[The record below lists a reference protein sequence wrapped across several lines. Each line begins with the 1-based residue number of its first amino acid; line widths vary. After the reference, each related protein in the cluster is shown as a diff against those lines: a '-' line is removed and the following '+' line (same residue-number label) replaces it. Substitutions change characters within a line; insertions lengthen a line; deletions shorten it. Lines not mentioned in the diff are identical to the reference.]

1 MHKKAWI
8 KVCGVT
14 LAEDIEL
21 LVQSGATA
29 VGLNLWAQSPRC
41 VGHDDLLM
49 LTELARGRLDVVW
62 VTVDLELGKL
72 RELVEKG
79 QPDWVQLHGD
89 QDREYSDVLGPQA
102 FYAIGLQEEEHAT
115 QALKSPGSWVLID
128 ARDEVRKGGTGQL
141 APLELARRV
150 CQSRAT
156 VLAGGLTPEN
166 VGARIASCRPAGVD
180 TASGVELAP
189 GIKDPDKVRRF
200 CESARQAFGA

>member
-14 LAEDIEL
+14 RAEDIEL

-89 QDREYSDVLGPQA
+89 QGREYSDVLGPQA
-102 FYAIGLQEEEHAT
+102 FYAVGLQEEEHAT
-115 QALKSPGSWVLID
+115 QALKSPGAWVLID

-141 APLELARRV
+141 APLELARRLV
-150 CQSRAT
+150 A
-156 VLAGGLTPEN
+156 
-166 VGARIASCRPAGVD
+166 ASPLILLVHAHG
-180 TASGVELAP
+180 SG
-189 GIKDPDKVRRF
+189 
-200 CESARQAFGA
+200 